1 MNVALDV
8 ALRHSA
14 LAHQLVFWLHVIPLA
29 LLPMAMDTGTLTVV
43 IALAIGLSWV
53 SVRRHAAFGFG
64 PKAIVRIA
72 VDAEGKWSIENPAG
86 RRLSAELQ
94 PDSVIAS
101 RLLIL
106 NFRSED
112 GRLRTRVLL
121 GDEAPAD
128 AMRRLRTKL
137 ASAAG
142 ISTDS
147 SSRAEP

>member
-1 MNVALDV
+1 MNLALDV

-14 LAHQLVFWLHVIPLA
+14 LAHQLMFWLHVLPLA
-29 LLPMAMDTGTLTVV
+29 LLPMAMDTGALAVV

-53 SVRRHAAFGFG
+53 GVRRHAAFGFG

-72 VDAEGKWSIENPAG
+72 VDPEGRWSIDNPAG
-86 RRLSAELQ
+86 KRLAATLEPSG
-94 PDSVIAS
+94 VVTS

-112 GRLRTRVLL
+112 GRRRTRVLL

-137 ASAAG
+137 ATAAG

-147 SSRAEP
+147 SKAEP